1 MLNAKA
7 TTMPREMPVRQIMSS
22 PAITLS
28 AESTVEEAVGVLVS
42 NNIGG
47 APVVDAD
54 GKLVGLVDDDDLI
67 ISEARLH
74 APTTIEILGAY
85 IPLPGDLR
93 RFNDEVRQALGR
105 TVGEVM
111 DNRPPTLRDDAT
123 VEDAA
128 TLLHDH
134 SVSRLPVLDSD
145 GKVVGVVTSGDL
157 LKALRRET

>member
-1 MLNAKA
+1 
-7 TTMPREMPVRQIMSS
+7 MPRELPVTQIMST

-28 AESTVEEAVGVLVS
+28 PDSTVEEAVGVLVS

-47 APVVDAD
+47 APVVGAD

-93 RFNDEVRQALGR
+93 RFNEEVRQALGR
-105 TVGEVM
+105 TVAEVM
-111 DNRPPTLRDDAT
+111 DDHPPTLRADAT

-134 SVSRLPVLDSD
+134 TVSRLPVVDD
-145 GKVVGVVTSGDL
+145 ANKVVGVVTSGDL
-157 LKALRRET
+157 LKALRRES

>member
-1 MLNAKA
+1 
-7 TTMPREMPVRQIMSS
+7 MPRDLPVTQIMST

-28 AESTVEEAVGVLVS
+28 PDTTVEEAIGVLVDAG
-42 NNIGG
+42 IQG

-54 GKLVGLVDDDDLI
+54 GGLVGLLDDDDLI

-85 IPLPGDLR
+85 IPLPGDLK
-93 RFNDEVRQALGR
+93 RFNEEVRQALGR

-111 DNRPPTLRDDAT
+111 DDDAPSIPVSAT

-128 TLLHDH
+128 TLLHDRG
-134 SVSRLPVLDSD
+134 VSRLAVLDGAGS
-145 GKVVGVVTSGDL
+145 VVGVVTRGDL
-157 LKALRRET
+157 VKALRRLT

>member
-1 MLNAKA
+1 
-7 TTMPREMPVRQIMSS
+7 MPRELPVTQIMST

-28 AESTVEEAVGVLVS
+28 PESTVEEAVGVLVS

-47 APVVDAD
+47 APVVGAD

-105 TVGEVM
+105 TVAEVM
-111 DNRPPTLRDDAT
+111 DDDPPTVTDTAT

-128 TLLHDH
+128 TALHDH
-134 SVSRLPVLDSD
+134 GVSRLPVLDND
-145 GKVVGVVTSGDL
+145 RRVVGVVTTGDL
-157 LKALRRET
+157 LKALRRED

>member
-1 MLNAKA
+1 
-7 TTMPREMPVRQIMSS
+7 MPREMPVTQIMST

-28 AESTVEEAVGVLVS
+28 PESTVEEAVGVLVS

-47 APVVDAD
+47 APVVGAD

-93 RFNDEVRQALGR
+93 RFNEEVRQALGR
-105 TVGEVM
+105 TVAEVM
-111 DNRPPTLRDDAT
+111 DDKPPTVTDTAT

-128 TLLHDH
+128 TALHDH
-134 SVSRLPVLDSD
+134 GVSRLPVLDSA
-145 GKVVGVVTSGDL
+145 GKVVGVVTTGDL
-157 LKALRRET
+157 LKALRRES